1 MNASVEYL
9 RCALKNFRDLKKLG
23 ERALEQLTLEEIH
36 VVPGPESNSIAI
48 IVKHLAGNMRSRW
61 TDFSTSDGEK
71 PDRDRD
77 AEFEGGYPSREA
89 LMQDWEEGWAAVF
102 AAIESLT
109 PDDLLRTVTIRG
121 EPHSVIAAIQRQISH
136 YAYHVGQ
143 MVFFAKQ
150 LKKREWKSLSIPRG
164 QSRAYLKQKLKE
176 SGTEKPESPQ

>member
-1 MNASVEYL
+1 
-9 RCALKNFRDLKKLG
+9 
-23 ERALEQLTLEEIH
+23 
-36 VVPGPESNSIAI
+36 
-48 IVKHLAGNMRSRW
+48 
-61 TDFSTSDGEK
+61 
-71 PDRDRD
+71 
-77 AEFEGGYPSREA
+77 
-89 LMQDWEEGWAAVF
+89 
-102 AAIESLT
+102 
-109 PDDLLRTVTIRG
+109 LRTVTIRG